1 MALSPDMLQE
11 YFEQA
16 QKCKISWKIEK
27 IEIWNKNQ
35 CLMDMRIFIKWEN
48 NKTHFMNAT
57 LLHKECSFDSY
68 YKPFFEGDIKVWNQV
83 EYILDE
89 ENYHTFDYNTSIIN
103 TENIPYCTENKI
115 EIRENNY
122 YFEILSWIIIGIMII
137 WISIFQYFYKKKTKL

>member
-1 MALSPDMLQE
+1 MALSPDWLQE

-35 CLMDMRIFIKWEN
+35 CLVNMRIFIKWEN

-83 EYILDE
+83 EYILDTS
-89 ENYHTFDYNTSIIN
+89 NYHSFDYIPDTIS
-103 TENIPYCTENKI
+103 TQDFPYCTENKI
-115 EIRENNY
+115 EIPENIFSTNY
-122 YFEILSWIIIGIMII
+122 YFLWFFIFIIIMWALFIK
-137 WISIFQYFYKKKTKL
+137 FYKKK

>member
-1 MALSPDMLQE
+1 MALSPDMLKE

-35 CLMDMRIFIKWEN
+35 CLVDMRIFIKWEN

-68 YKPFFEGDIKVWNQV
+68 YKHFFIDDIKIWTQV
-83 EYILDE
+83 EYILDR
-89 ENYHTFDYNTSIIN
+89 ENYRTFDYNTNIIN
-103 TENIPYCTENKI
+103 TENIPYCTQNKM
-115 EIRENNY
+115 EIPKNIFSPNY
-122 YFEILSWIIIGIMII
+122 YIWWIIIFFLII
-137 WISIFQYFYKKKTKL
+137 FWVWIFKIYKKN

>member
-1 MALSPDMLQE
+1 MALSPDWLQE

-35 CLMDMRIFIKWEN
+35 CLVNMRIFIKWEN

-115 EIRENNY
+115 EIPENIFSTNY
-122 YFEILSWIIIGIMII
+122 YFLWFFIFIIIMWALFIK
-137 WISIFQYFYKKKTKL
+137 FYKKK

>member
-1 MALSPDMLQE
+1 MALSPDWLQE

-35 CLMDMRIFIKWEN
+35 CLVDMRIFIKWEN

-83 EYILDE
+83 EYILDTS
-89 ENYHTFDYNTSIIN
+89 NYHSFDYIPDTIS
-103 TENIPYCTENKI
+103 TQDFPYCTENKI
-115 EIRENNY
+115 EIPENIFSTNY
-122 YFEILSWIIIGIMII
+122 YFLWFFIFIIIMWALFIK
-137 WISIFQYFYKKKTKL
+137 FYKKK